1 MGTPVPSK
9 TREQEYSEKITEPEV
24 VTRQLTEEER
34 RYYDSLA
41 KPKKKAVLISPEDES
56 LYNERCDLDL
66 KKGNKIDPPE
76 KQVLIEKLAEV
87 EGSKTKA
94 MKHAAE
100 AFAVSMTTM
109 YVWTKELNI
118 EFGEDGK
125 VIMPKAEQLN
135 SGSVEPD
142 KDTSEFDGVIKDKF
156 GRFDYI
162 SEETNSETAEE
173 FQLTNKMYRF
183 STLDIDVQY
192 GNKRVV
198 IVDAETGAEIEIPFA
213 KVKAFAGNM
222 KAIGDELEGGK
233 A

>member
-1 MGTPVPSK
+1 MGTPVPLKSREEQCRGADPTVH
-9 TREQEYSEKITEPEV
+9 TRK
-24 VTRQLTEEER
+24 LTEEER
-34 RYYDSLA
+34 RYYDSLE

-183 STLDIDVQY
+183 GTLDIDVQY
-192 GNKRVV
+192 DKKRVV
-198 IVDAETGAEIEIPFA
+198 FADAETGAEIEIPFA
-213 KVKAFAGNM
+213 KVKAFAGNI
-222 KAIGDELEGGK
+222 KAIGDDVEGGK